1 MIQNV
6 VGYHNSNML
15 SSSSAISYH
24 IISYTLDLKRQNRIQ
39 VATDS

>member
-6 VGYHNSNML
+6 VGYHNLNML

-24 IISYTLDLKRQNRIQ
+24 IIYARP
-39 VATDS
+39 